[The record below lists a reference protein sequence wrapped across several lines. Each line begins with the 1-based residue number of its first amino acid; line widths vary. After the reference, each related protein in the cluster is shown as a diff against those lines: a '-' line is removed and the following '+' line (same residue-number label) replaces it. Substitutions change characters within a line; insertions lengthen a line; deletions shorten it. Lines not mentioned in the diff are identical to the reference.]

1 MWLKSLNIA
10 TEALVVFAVCF
21 GPWAFGSTEMW
32 STWVLNYV
40 GFALGGI
47 WLCRNFPS
55 IRGTPKQPESTP
67 SFKTSRESS
76 DSEPVIRKTLLI
88 LTGLLLLYCLIGAV
102 NSRATY
108 YLWHFKYQPSVAWL
122 PHSYDQRRSWDF
134 FWNYLALAGYFWGGR
149 DWLLQARTRRSR
161 LPSRLQRLLWVLAAN
176 GAILA
181 LVSLIQH
188 VTGQNK
194 LLWLLEPEINK
205 TVNTQFGPYAYHANG
220 AQYFNLLWPVVLA
233 FWVYLQKT
241 PNRDESAG
249 WVRHRGNILLGAIGL
264 MAVCPLFSLSRAG
277 IVVLLMNLVFASAIL
292 WMTFRSST
300 RLSWFRIILGLAIIL
315 GIGALFEWDNIVF
328 RFGQLSSGYVD
339 RANLYV
345 PEWQMAVDNQPFGV
359 GAGAFSS
366 MYQFYRP
373 TFQDAWWAQA
383 HNDWLEALI
392 TVGWVGLLISLLPFA
407 LILLR
412 YRFNGGIK
420 VRFPVITL
428 IWVALGGC
436 LVHAWV
442 DFPFQV
448 ESILVLFT
456 LLCSLISVLSRR

>member
-1 MWLKSLNIA
+1 MFTNDA
-10 TEALVVFAVCF
+10 
-21 GPWAFGSTEMW
+21 
-32 STWVLNYV
+32 
-40 GFALGGI
+40 
-47 WLCRNFPS
+47 
-55 IRGTPKQPESTP
+55 
-67 SFKTSRESS
+67 
-76 DSEPVIRKTLLI
+76 
-88 LTGLLLLYCLIGAV
+88 
-102 NSRATY
+102 
-108 YLWHFKYQPSVAWL
+108 
-122 PHSYDQRRSWDF
+122 
-134 FWNYLALAGYFWGGR
+134 
-149 DWLLQARTRRSR
+149 
-161 LPSRLQRLLWVLAAN
+161 
-176 GAILA
+176 
-181 LVSLIQH
+181 
-188 VTGQNK
+188 
-194 LLWLLEPEINK
+194 
-205 TVNTQFGPYAYHANG
+205 
-220 AQYFNLLWPVVLA
+220 LLWPVVLA